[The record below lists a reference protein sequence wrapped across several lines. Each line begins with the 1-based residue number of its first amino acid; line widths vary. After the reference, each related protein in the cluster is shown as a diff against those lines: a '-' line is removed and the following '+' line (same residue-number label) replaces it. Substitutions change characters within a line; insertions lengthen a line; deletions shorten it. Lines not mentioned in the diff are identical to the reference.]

1 MRSETNGKLGSAM
14 RQWGLWMATAATLG
28 LMPAATAQAATTFT
42 VTTTTDDVTGNAAN
56 CTGSAAATMCGLRDA
71 VAAANASPG
80 ATIQLG
86 AQTYDLSHG
95 ELNLKASTTIV
106 GQGSSATEIDQQT
119 GSGNRVLEIDPAT
132 AGSSVTVSGLEITGG
147 DETGTVAVAAQGA
160 GVLVDPSVSGV
171 SVTLSGD
178 LVTQNN
184 VYGASGVAAGTKGG
198 AAEGGG
204 IAVDSAGMPSLTLTN
219 TTVSTNAALAG
230 DASSSN
236 SATPSAGGEA
246 DGGGV
251 EFASAGTLTA
261 TGGAISANYAIGGRG
276 EPANNTS
283 GLVGGHGGNS
293 NGGGLEAVGTLT
305 LSGTAIENDV
315 AQSGTGGGGAG
326 SLAADGAGG
335 EASGGGM
342 IAEAAATI
350 SGAEV
355 ISDQIQIAAPGSGG
369 GYAFGGAEGE
379 GGGVDLGNPSGSDSG
394 NATISASTIANNLA
408 DYEVNGDGDGGG
420 IADYAA
426 KFTLENST
434 VEGNSAHGSISGFVE
449 GFGGGLNIKGTATLA
464 SDTIAANQTSG
475 YGGNIYVQEAAIA
488 ATDTIV
494 ADGTGMTNVDN
505 CDAGLSASIGDLPGH
520 ANNLESDGTG
530 ECKFTAVSD
539 LHAEPQLGAL
549 SLNGGS
555 TETMLPAS
563 TSPAIGAGGAC
574 IDPTTSA
581 RLALDQRGEPRPTGT
596 GVCDIGAV
604 QIQPPANTVVPAI
617 PGTATPGQTLTCA
630 TGTWTG
636 DGTLAYAY
644 QWLRGTT
651 QVATGS
657 TYVITAADIGQSL
670 TCIVTANSAYGGSS
684 AASSPMT
691 VPVPPATKTTTTS
704 PPPTTTPSLSNF
716 HESASKWRRSGK
728 ASKHKPPLGTT
739 FTFNLNETA
748 AIELT
753 FSQPGKGRK
762 VSGKCVA
769 QSAKN
774 HKKPS
779 CKLTLGT
786 ISLAGKAGK
795 NSVKFTGK
803 LSGGELKPGTYTVT
817 VTAKSA
823 SSKPIA
829 LKFTIV
835 T

>member
-1 MRSETNGKLGSAM
+1 MR
-14 RQWGLWMATAATLG
+14 RWGLLMATAATLG
-28 LMPAATAQAATTFT
+28 LMPVAAAQAATTFT
-42 VTTTTDDVTGNAAN
+42 VTTTTDDVSGNAAN
-56 CTGSAAATMCGLRDA
+56 CMGSAAATMCSLRDA

-86 AQTYDLSHG
+86 AQTYDLLHG

-132 AGSSVTVSGLEITGG
+132 AGSSVTVSEIEITGG
-147 DETGTVAVAAQGA
+147 DETGTVAVAAQGG

-171 SVTLSGD
+171 SLTLSGD

-204 IAVDSAGMPSLTLTN
+204 IAVDSAGTPSLTLTN
-219 TTVSTNAALAG
+219 TTVSTNAARAG
-230 DASSSN
+230 DASSSS
-236 SATPSAGGEA
+236 SATPGAGGEA

-251 EFASAGTLTA
+251 EFASDGTLTV

-315 AQSGTGGGGAG
+315 AQSGTGGGAAG
-326 SLAADGAGG
+326 SQAADGAGG
-335 EASGGGM
+335 PASGGG
-342 IAEAAATI
+342 IVAEAAATI
-350 SGAEV
+350 SDAEV
-355 ISDQIQIAAPGSGG
+355 TGDEIQIAAPGSGG
-369 GYAFGGAEGE
+369 FVSGGTQGE
-379 GGGVDLGNPSGSDSG
+379 GGGIYLANPSGSQDMG
-394 NATISASTIANNLA
+394 NVTISASTIANDTA
-408 DYEVNGDGDGGG
+408 SYITNGTGVGGG
-420 IADYAA
+420 IADGAA

-434 VEGNSAHGSISGFVE
+434 VVGNSAQGEISGFVE
-449 GFGGGLNIKGTATLA
+449 GYGGGLSISATATLA
-464 SDTIAANQTSG
+464 NDTIAANQTSG

-494 ADGTGMTNVDN
+494 ADGAGMTSVDN

-539 LHAEPQLGAL
+539 LQAEPQLGAL
-549 SLNGGS
+549 SLNDGS

-581 RLALDQRGEPRPTGT
+581 RFAVDQRGEPRPTGT

-604 QIQPPANTVVPAI
+604 QTQPPANTVAPAI
-617 PGTATPGQTLTCA
+617 TGAAAPGQTLTCA

-636 DGTLAYAY
+636 DGTLAYTY
-644 QWLRGTT
+644 QWLRGTA

-657 TYVITAADIGQSL
+657 TYVVTAADIGQSL
-670 TCIVTANSAYGGSS
+670 TCTVTANSAYGGSS
-684 AASSPMT
+684 TASSPMT

-704 PPPTTTPSLSNF
+704 PPPTTTPSLSSF
-716 HESASKWRRSGK
+716 RETAPKWRRSGK

-748 AIELT
+748 AIKLT

-779 CKLTLGT
+779 CLLTIGT
-786 ISLAGKAGK
+786 ISIAGKAGK
-795 NSVKFTGK
+795 DSVKFTGK
-803 LSGGELKPGTYTVT
+803 LSGGELKPGGYTVT
-817 VTAKSA
+817 ITAKA
-823 SSKPIA
+823 ANGQGSKPLS

>member
-1 MRSETNGKLGSAM
+1 M
-14 RQWGLWMATAATLG
+14 LG
-28 LMPAATAQAATTFT
+28 LMPVAAAQAATTFT
-42 VTTTTDDVTGNAAN
+42 VTTTTDDVSGNAAN
-56 CTGSAAATMCGLRDA
+56 CTGNAATTCGLRDA

-80 ATIQLG
+80 STIQLG

-95 ELNLKASTTIV
+95 ELNLKASTVIV

-160 GVLVDPSVSGV
+160 GILVDPSVSGV

-204 IAVDSAGMPSLTLTN
+204 IAVDSAGTPSLTLTN
-219 TTVSTNAALAG
+219 TTVSTNAARAG

-236 SATPSAGGEA
+236 SATPGAGGEA

-251 EFASAGTLTA
+251 EFASAGTLTV

-315 AQSGTGGGGAG
+315 AQSGTGGGAAG
-326 SLAADGAGG
+326 SQAADGTGG
-335 EASGGGM
+335 PASGGG
-342 IAEAAATI
+342 IVAETAATI
-350 SGAEV
+350 SDAE
-355 ISDQIQIAAPGSGG
+355 IAGDEIQIAAPGSGG
-369 GYAFGGAEGE
+369 FVSGGTQGE
-379 GGGVDLGNPSGSDSG
+379 GGGVYLANPSGSQDTG
-394 NATISASTIANNLA
+394 NVTISASTIANDTA
-408 DYEVNGDGDGGG
+408 GYITNGTGVGGG
-420 IADYAA
+420 IADGAA
-426 KFTLENST
+426 KFTLEDST
-434 VEGNSAHGSISGFVE
+434 VVGNSAQGEISGFVE
-449 GFGGGLNIKGTATLA
+449 GYGGGLSISATATLA

-520 ANNLESDGTG
+520 ANNLESDATG

-574 IDPTTSA
+574 IDATTSA
-581 RLALDQRGEPRPTGT
+581 RLVVDQRGEPRPTGT
-596 GVCDIGAV
+596 GVCDIGAI
-604 QIQPPANTVVPAI
+604 QIQPPTSTVAPAI
-617 PGTATPGQTLTCA
+617 
-630 TGTWTG
+630 TGTLPVTPI
-636 DGTLAYAY
+636 
-644 QWLRGTT
+644 TT
-651 QVATGS
+651 
-657 TYVITAADIGQSL
+657 
-670 TCIVTANSAYGGSS
+670 
-684 AASSPMT
+684 
-691 VPVPPATKTTTTS
+691 TTTTS
-704 PPPTTTPSLSNF
+704 SPPPPTTTPSLSNF

-728 ASKHKPPLGTT
+728 TSKHKPPLGTT

-762 VSGKCVA
+762 VSGRCVA

-779 CKLTLGT
+779 CTLTLGT
-786 ISLAGKAGK
+786 ISIAGKADK

-803 LSGGELKPGTYTVT
+803 LSGGELKPGGYTVT
-817 VTAKSA
+817 ITAKA
-823 SSKPIA
+823 ANRQSSKTLS

>member
-1 MRSETNGKLGSAM
+1 MQR
-14 RQWGLWMATAATLG
+14 WGLLMATAATFG
-28 LMPAATAQAATTFT
+28 LALVPAAHAGTTFT
-42 VTTTTDDVTGNAAN
+42 VTTTTDDVSGNAAS
-56 CTGSAAATMCGLRDA
+56 CTGNSAATTCGLRDA

-80 ATIQLG
+80 STIQLG
-86 AQTYDLSHG
+86 AQTYDLSYG
-95 ELNLKASTTIV
+95 ELNLKASMTIV

-132 AGSSVTVSGLEITGG
+132 AGSSVTVSGVEITGG

-171 SVTLSGD
+171 SMTLSGD
-178 LVTQNN
+178 LVTQNY
-184 VYGASGVAAGTKGG
+184 VYGASGATAGTKGG

-204 IAVDSAGMPSLTLTN
+204 VAVDSAGSPLLTLAN
-219 TTVSTNAALAG
+219 TVVSINAARAG
-230 DASSSN
+230 DANSSN
-236 SATPSAGGEA
+236 SATPGAGGEA

-251 EFASAGTLTA
+251 EFASTGTLTV
-261 TGGAISANYAIGGRG
+261 TGGAISGNYAIGGRG
-276 EPANNTS
+276 EPANNTT
-283 GLVGGHGGNS
+283 GLVGGYGGNS
-293 NGGGLEAVGTLT
+293 NGGGLEAVGTLA
-305 LSGTAIENDV
+305 LNGAAIENDV

-335 EASGGGM
+335 EASGGGL

-355 ISDQIQIAAPGSGG
+355 TGDQIQIAAPGSGG
-369 GYAFGGAEGE
+369 GYVFGGAEGR
-379 GGGVDLGNPSGSDSG
+379 GGGVDIGNLNGTDSS

-408 DYEVNGDGDGGG
+408 DYEVDGDGDGGG
-420 IADYAA
+420 IADAAA
-426 KFTLENST
+426 KFVLENST
-434 VEGNSAHGSISGFVE
+434 VEGNSAQGSISGFVE
-449 GFGGGLNIKGTATLA
+449 GFGGGLDISGTATLA
-464 SDTIAANQTSG
+464 DDTIAANQTSG
-475 YGGNIYVQEAAIA
+475 YGGNLYVQEAELA

-494 ADGTGMTNVDN
+494 ADGTGMTTFDN

-604 QIQPPANTVVPAI
+604 QTQSPANTIAPAI
-617 PGTATPGQTLTCA
+617 TGTATLGQTLTCA

-636 DGTLAYAY
+636 DGTLAYTY

-657 TYVITAADIGQSL
+657 TYVVTAADTGQSL
-670 TCIVTANSAYGGSS
+670 TCTVTANSTYGGSS
-684 AASSPMT
+684 AASSPVT

-728 ASKHKPPLGTT
+728 ASKHKPPPGTT

-769 QSAKN
+769 QNAKN
-774 HKKPS
+774 HKKQS
-779 CKLTLGT
+779 CTLTLGT
-786 ISLAGKAGK
+786 ISLAGNAGK
-795 NSVKFTGK
+795 NSVKFAGK
-803 LSGGELKPGTYTVT
+803 LSSGELKPGGYTVT
-817 VTAKSA
+817 ITAKA
-823 SSKPIA
+823 ANGQSSKTLS

>member
-1 MRSETNGKLGSAM
+1 MRSETNEKLGSAM
-14 RQWGLWMATAATLG
+14 RRWGLLMATAATLG
-28 LMPAATAQAATTFT
+28 LMPVAAAQAGTTFT

-56 CTGSAAATMCGLRDA
+56 CTGAAPMCSLRDA

-80 ATIQLG
+80 STIQLE
-86 AQTYDLSHG
+86 AQTYDLLHG
-95 ELNLKASTTIV
+95 ELNLKASMTIL

-119 GSGNRVLEIDPAT
+119 GSGSRVLEISPTT
-132 AGSSVTVSGLEITGG
+132 AGSSVTVGGIEITGG
-147 DETGTVAVAAQGA
+147 DETGTVAVAAQGG

-204 IAVDSAGMPSLTLTN
+204 IAVDSAGTPSLTLTN
-219 TTVSTNAALAG
+219 TTVSTNAARAG

-236 SATPSAGGEA
+236 SATPGAGGEA

-251 EFASAGTLTA
+251 EFASAGTLTV

-520 ANNLESDGTG
+520 ANNLESDATG

-574 IDPTTSA
+574 IDPATSA

-596 GVCDIGAV
+596 GVCDIGAI
-604 QIQPPANTVVPAI
+604 QTQPPANTVVPAI
-617 PGTATPGQTLTCA
+617 TGTATP
-630 TGTWTG
+630 
-636 DGTLAYAY
+636 
-644 QWLRGTT
+644 
-651 QVATGS
+651 V
-657 TYVITAADIGQSL
+657 
-670 TCIVTANSAYGGSS
+670 
-684 AASSPMT
+684 
-691 VPVPPATKTTTTS
+691 
-704 PPPTTTPSLSNF
+704 
-716 HESASKWRRSGK
+716 
-728 ASKHKPPLGTT
+728 KH
-739 FTFNLNETA
+739 
-748 AIELT
+748 
-753 FSQPGKGRK
+753 
-762 VSGKCVA
+762 
-769 QSAKN
+769 
-774 HKKPS
+774 
-779 CKLTLGT
+779 
-786 ISLAGKAGK
+786 
-795 NSVKFTGK
+795 
-803 LSGGELKPGTYTVT
+803 
-817 VTAKSA
+817 
-823 SSKPIA
+823 
-829 LKFTIV
+829 
-835 T
+835 